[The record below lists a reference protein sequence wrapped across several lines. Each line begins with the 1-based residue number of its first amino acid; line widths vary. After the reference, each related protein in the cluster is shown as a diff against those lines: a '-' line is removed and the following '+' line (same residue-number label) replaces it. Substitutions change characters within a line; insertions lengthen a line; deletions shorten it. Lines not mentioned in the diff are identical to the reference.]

1 MDPSPTTPG
10 MESEVEYGSGM
21 SIDVSAVRNQ
31 FPSLARTID
40 GQPFAYFDG
49 PGGSQVPTV
58 VADAMTHSLLHAN
71 ANCGGA
77 FATSIESDAAI
88 DESRQAAADF
98 TGSKAD
104 EIAFSA
110 NTTTLQYLLAH
121 AVARTLEP
129 GDEIITTELD
139 HDSNVSQWLQ
149 VAADHNL
156 VVHQARLHRTDGT
169 LDLHHLESLLS
180 PKTKIVAFTLASN
193 HMGTVPPAT
202 EIARHAHSVGALAWA
217 DGVHYAP
224 HRLLDREAMGLDVL
238 LTSPYKWFGPHL
250 GIASIRHDLAASWP
264 ADRVRPA
271 DETPAGHRFETGTQ
285 SHEAMVGMTAAVDY
299 IAELGTGATRRE
311 RLTSAYE
318 AIRAHEDALALQ
330 FWEGVSGMDHLH
342 FYGITDPEQFDHRVA
357 TFSFTVEGA
366 HPTEVA
372 QRLAQRGMAVW
383 DGNFYALSA
392 SLALGLEEHG
402 GAIRVGFLHYTT
414 PEEVDRLIGALS
426 ELG

>member
-1 MDPSPTTPG
+1 
-10 MESEVEYGSGM
+10 M
-21 SIDVSAVRNQ
+21 SLDLDAVRSQ
-31 FPSLARTID
+31 FPALARTVD
-40 GQPFAYFDG
+40 GQPFMYFDG
-49 PGGSQVPTV
+49 PGGSQVAQV

-71 ANCGGA
+71 ANTGGP
-77 FATSIESDAAI
+77 FATSVESDAAI
-88 DESRQAAADF
+88 EESRRAAADF
-98 TGSKAD
+98 MGSKPD
-104 EIAFSA
+104 EIAFGP

-121 AVARTLEP
+121 AAARTFEA

-149 VAADHNL
+149 VADDHGL
-156 VVHQARLHRTDGT
+156 IVRQARLHRNDGT

-180 PKTKIVAFTLASN
+180 PRTKVVAFTLASN
-193 HMGTVPPAT
+193 HLGTVTPFQ

-224 HRLLDREAMGLDVL
+224 HRRLNREQMGIDVL
-238 LTSPYKWFGPHL
+238 FTSPYKWFGPHL

-285 SHEAMVGMTAAVDY
+285 SHEAMAGMTAAVDY
-299 IAELGTGATRRE
+299 LASLGTGATRAE
-311 RLTSAYE
+311 RLDSAYVR
-318 AIRAHEDALALQ
+318 IREHEDALALQ
-330 FWEGVSGMDHLH
+330 FWAGVEGMEHLKV
-342 FYGITDPEQFDHRVA
+342 YGLTDPARFADRVA
-357 TFSFTVEGA
+357 TFSFTVDGA
-366 HPTEVA
+366 HPAEVA
-372 QRLAQRGMAVW
+372 QRLAQRGIAVW

-392 SLALGLEEHG
+392 SIALGLEDAG

-414 PEEVDRLIGALS
+414 PEEVDRLVAALG

>member
-1 MDPSPTTPG
+1 MVA
-10 MESEVEYGSGM
+10 EVEYGLRM
-21 SIDVSAVRNQ
+21 SLDVTAARAH
-31 FPSLARTID
+31 FPSLARTVE

-58 VADAMTHSLLHAN
+58 VAEAMTHSLLHAN
-71 ANCGGA
+71 ANCGGS

-88 DESRQAAADF
+88 EEARQAAADF
-98 TGSKAD
+98 TGSRAD
-104 EIAFSA
+104 EIAFGA
-110 NTTTLQYLLAH
+110 NSTTLQYLLAH

-149 VAADHNL
+149 VAEDHDL
-156 VVHQARLHRTDGT
+156 VVQQARLHRPDGT
-169 LDLHHLESLLS
+169 LDMHHLESLLS

-193 HMGTVPPAT
+193 HVGTVTPAK

-299 IAELGTGATRRE
+299 LAGLGTGNTRRE
-311 RLTSAYE
+311 RLASAYE
-318 AIRAHEDALALQ
+318 AIRIHEDALTLR
-330 FWEGVSGMDHLH
+330 FWAGVADMDHLH
-342 FYGITDPEQFDHRVA
+342 FYGITEPERFADRVG

-392 SLALGLEEHG
+392 SIALGLEEHG

-414 PEEVDRLIGALS
+414 PEEVDRLIDALG